1 MKKKILFVILDE
13 EWKNIDKVFN
23 YLDTIKKNIILY
35 LKNDTI
41 SNKIKYYCI
50 KNDVRYVYVKNIN
63 KEITDNIF
71 KKVPLFYIL
80 IFSKNCNSYT
90 NYINYCIEKA
100 IENKINILNITE
112 TKKLSSFKLKGF
124 KKKIFKIKE
133 KIEYEVEYEDYSD
146 EEYENLQ
153 NWKRRSFEEYKKKL
167 TEKKVTTTKNQKK
180 ILKQHS
186 YLKYKEQSENYKKK
200 RIISGQQKLDS
211 FFGEKIKK
219 VKKTTRQ

>member
-1 MKKKILFVILDE
+1 MEKKILFVILDE

-23 YLDTIKKNIILY
+23 YLDTIRKNIILY

-71 KKVPLFYIL
+71 KKVPLFHIL

-124 KKKIFKIKE
+124 KKKTFKIKE

-200 RIISGQQKLDS
+200 RIIPGQKKLDS
-211 FFGEKIKK
+211 FFGKKIKK
-219 VKKTTRQ
+219 VKKITHQ